1 MENLHNLVTRL
12 TGNYL
17 VVAENNQSF
26 FVNNIPGNLPVAN
39 NSQWIA
45 SVISRM
51 LSIVTS
57 HVRNTCI
64 RLSAKK
70 NGHLTVLEIQESG
83 TVNGFALASD
93 LQHVNLLAEQIGGCL
108 SISLLKSETTS
119 IAFSFPDV
127 PAVAA

>member
-26 FVNNIPGNLPVAN
+26 FVNNIPDNLPVAN

-70 NGHLTVLEIQESG
+70 TA
-83 TVNGFALASD
+83 T
-93 LQHVNLLAEQIGGCL
+93 
-108 SISLLKSETTS
+108 
-119 IAFSFPDV
+119 
-127 PAVAA
+127 

>member
-1 MENLHNLVTRL
+1 MENLHHLVTRL

-17 VVAENNQSF
+17 VIAENNHSF
-26 FVNNIPGNLPVAN
+26 FVNNIPDNLPVAN

-45 SVISRM
+45 SVINRM

-64 RLSAKK
+64 RLSAKRH
-70 NGHLTVLEIQESG
+70 GHTTILEIQESG

-108 SISLLKSETTS
+108 SISLPKSETTS
-119 IAFSFPDV
+119 IAFSFPDQ
-127 PAVAA
+127 PLVAA

>member
-26 FVNNIPGNLPVAN
+26 FANNIPGNLPVAN
-39 NSQWIA
+39 NSKWIA
-45 SVISRM
+45 YFISRM

-57 HVRNTCI
+57 HVSNTCI

-83 TVNGFALASD
+83 TVNGFALSSD